1 MSDEVVTCSVCGSLV
16 KRSFLQKHELRQHA
30 LRKHEK
36 KIICCVCKAHF
47 SFRQQFRDHVSEN
60 HGKIESMELKFD
72 SVEGNVLTIFQR
84 NIENIQL
91 SK

>member
-1 MSDEVVTCSVCGSLV
+1 MVRLLNVRFFENMNSVNM
-16 KRSFLQKHELRQHA
+16 RSENTK
-30 LRKHEK
+30 K